1 MSLRLYNFPFEARV
15 GRRTYFPTVARL
27 PGWMAEPR
35 YRAAVALPGR
45 PSVRVVGPYSEEGL
59 EQPMEGPAP
68 STMDWDRIVAW
79 SREIAPVED
88 PSIVSW
94 MHTCVPKGHL
104 VITTSGPKDVSEVS
118 VGDRVLTHTG
128 RFARVTKTFK
138 RPYRGKLIGIKLVG
152 FPDTIWFTPEHPI
165 LVGIRELKGAGYR
178 RREYKILWIRA
189 GDLQVPRE
197 KVMGGAYKRR
207 LYCLLPIPRAD
218 GDGFARP
225 SAPLARFIGYFLA
238 EGSTHVSSGGC
249 RIELTNSD
257 SKIIDDM
264 VKSVREAFGKEPYVW
279 EDKDGVAKVR
289 IISKELYTWLRAN
302 FGTNA
307 HNKRIPGWL
316 LAWPAEYIQEL
327 LIAYWYGDG
336 SYQPRN
342 GYHRIAYHTSSK
354 MLAIGLRLLE
364 LKLDRETTI
373 FKRKDKEHYVVYV
386 NNPEGRKGCPEVRI
400 VDNYL
405 WMPIKEIVAEDFDG
419 YVYNMEVEGD
429 NSYVVDTI
437 ATHNCHAANV
447 VISAR
452 MEEYKR
458 LGSSLVG
465 ASDDPF
471 IPGLKV
477 EDIRFR
483 SERGRDVAAR
493 GYAVLETPRGSVN
506 VPVPGKATAVF
517 RDLLAWGAVLEAFLV
532 QWTGVLLKW
541 RELATNPGDRV
552 AFPSF
557 RGLAA
562 PQFFVHSSS
571 VPAPVNIARFS
582 ITTDRP
588 QTITIRARNVNDYTD
603 VMFEDRIQL
612 GEGRNEVELPIFG
625 FPVVPAMVIEIQ
637 PEDGAKTILDWYE
650 VIP

>member
-15 GRRTYFPTVARL
+15 GRQTLFPTVAKL
-27 PGWMAEPR
+27 PEWMAEPR
-35 YRAAVALPGR
+35 YRAAVALPGS

-94 MHTCVPKGHL
+94 MHT
-104 VITTSGPKDVSEVS
+104 
-118 VGDRVLTHTG
+118 
-128 RFARVTKTFK
+128 
-138 RPYRGKLIGIKLVG
+138 
-152 FPDTIWFTPEHPI
+152 
-165 LVGIRELKGAGYR
+165 
-178 RREYKILWIRA
+178 
-189 GDLQVPRE
+189 
-197 KVMGGAYKRR
+197 
-207 LYCLLPIPRAD
+207 
-218 GDGFARP
+218 
-225 SAPLARFIGYFLA
+225 
-238 EGSTHVSSGGC
+238 
-249 RIELTNSD
+249 
-257 SKIIDDM
+257 
-264 VKSVREAFGKEPYVW
+264 
-279 EDKDGVAKVR
+279 
-289 IISKELYTWLRAN
+289 
-302 FGTNA
+302 A
-307 HNKRIPGWL
+307 H
-316 LAWPAEYIQEL
+316 
-327 LIAYWYGDG
+327 
-336 SYQPRN
+336 S
-342 GYHRIAYHTSSK
+342 
-354 MLAIGLRLLE
+354 
-364 LKLDRETTI
+364 
-373 FKRKDKEHYVVYV
+373 
-386 NNPEGRKGCPEVRI
+386 
-400 VDNYL
+400 
-405 WMPIKEIVAEDFDG
+405 
-419 YVYNMEVEGD
+419 
-429 NSYVVDTI
+429 
-437 ATHNCHAANV
+437 ANV

-625 FPVVPAMVIEIQ
+625 FPVVPAMVIEMV
-637 PEDGAKTILDWYE
+637 PEDGTKTILDWYE